1 SQRAE
6 RQAATLQETAASMEE
21 ISSTISGTAK
31 NASEGT
37 TLADAAQSK
46 AEDGRAVVDSVIE
59 AMTAIEDVSGRI
71 AEITSVIDAISF
83 QTNLLALNAAVEA
96 ARAGEA
102 GKGFAVVASEV
113 RTLAQ
118 RSSEAAADIGKLIT
132 ESGSRV
138 QDGAEHVRSSGTVI
152 ADIMSSVHDLSQR
165 ITDISVACNQQAN
178 GVNEVTSAISE
189 LDGITQSNTQVAD
202 SNAASAATLLNQSD
216 QLARLTK
223 FFEVPQGVAQRS
235 DAA

>member
-1 SQRAE
+1 
-6 RQAATLQETAASMEE
+6 
-21 ISSTISGTAK
+21 
-31 NASEGT
+31 
-37 TLADAAQSK
+37 
-46 AEDGRAVVDSVIE
+46 
-59 AMTAIEDVSGRI
+59 
-71 AEITSVIDAISF
+71 
-83 QTNLLALNAAVEA
+83 
-96 ARAGEA
+96 
-102 GKGFAVVASEV
+102 
-113 RTLAQ
+113 
-118 RSSEAAADIGKLIT
+118 
-132 ESGSRV
+132 
-138 QDGAEHVRSSGTVI
+138 AEHVRSSGTVI